1 MSYDL
6 VEIAGRVQRLERD
19 NRRLRLAAG
28 CLVALVVAVPLVGA
42 VLPAQVPEV
51 IEAREFRVLD
61 EQGMKR
67 VDLVA
72 DGLRFYDEQ
81 GTYRVGLGVGGLD
94 FFDEQG
100 TVRAGLGEE
109 DGLRFYDEQGTG
121 RVGLGVGGLDFF
133 DEQGTVR
140 TGLGEA
146 RLNFADEQGTLRVTL
161 GADSLGFV
169 DEQEAIRLQ
178 LGRVTV
184 INSSTK
190 AETTYPAA
198 LVLFDEDGD
207 VIERLPR

>member
-81 GTYRVGLGVGGLD
+81 GTYRVGLG
-94 FFDEQG
+94 E
-100 TVRAGLGEE
+100 
-109 DGLRFYDEQGTG
+109 
-121 RVGLGVGGLDFF
+121 GGLDFF

>member
-1 MSYDL
+1 MAS
-6 VEIAGRVQRLERD
+6 ETSS
-19 NRRLRLAAG
+19 LR
-28 CLVALVVAVPLVGA
+28 
-42 VLPAQVPEV
+42 
-51 IEAREFRVLD
+51 
-61 EQGMKR
+61 
-67 VDLVA
+67 
-72 DGLRFYDEQ
+72 
-81 GTYRVGLGVGGLD
+81 
-94 FFDEQG
+94 DEQG
-100 TVRAGLGEE
+100 TVR
-109 DGLRFYDEQGTG
+109 
-121 RVGLGVGGLDFF
+121 VGLDVGGLDFF